1 MCPWHDADQVF
12 DFDVVVALLNKRNID
27 LTASLH
33 LMMKVS
39 TTCNRTVNEYMP
51 DKRRLKSK
59 KMSAKFIAALSAVS
73 NLDRRAKKMIA
84 FGVDS
89 IICVFAI
96 WLAFSLRLGDWQLWN
111 APIRSVLIVSFVI
124 WPPIFLALGVYRSI
138 FRFAGSGTI
147 AELARAMAIYLFFMT
162 VVFTFIGL
170 PGVPRTIGI
179 LVPILFLLALVM
191 SRIVVRYIISDLLGQ
206 RAFGGETKRVLIY
219 GAGSAGQ
226 QLAMST
232 RHYPGMY
239 LLGFVD
245 DDRRLRGQRLDGNP
259 VYHSSDLV
267 MQVERLGVTD
277 ILLAVPSMSRSKR
290 KDIVDDLKRFGVHV
304 QTLPQ
309 IQDIVAGKVSIA
321 DLREV
326 EVDDLLGRDAVAP
339 NDLLMGRTIL
349 GKTVMVTGAGGSIGS
364 ELCRQIMAIGPQ
376 KLILVE
382 MTEFALYKI
391 EQELRENAAAGIFRS
406 DIEIYPELINTA
418 ATRPVSSVIGA
429 YHPDTIFH
437 AAAYKHVPLVEHNP
451 ISGMGN
457 NILSTRN
464 LVQAAEQ
471 HEVAHFILISTDKAV
486 RPTNV
491 MGASKR
497 VCEQI
502 LQAKAKFGSK
512 TRFSMVRFGNVLGS
526 SGSVVPRFKEQIAN
540 GGPVTLTH
548 KDIIRYFM
556 TIPEAAQ
563 LVIQAGSMA
572 KGGEVF
578 VLDMGNPVK
587 IFDLACTLISL
598 SGLTIRD
605 DDNPDGDIAIE
616 EIGLRPGEKL
626 FEELLIGENPMPT
639 KHPRI
644 MQAMEGHMSWQD
656 LSAALDQLESHVHT
670 GNRDAAVSLLRDL
683 VPEYQPNADGNVG
696 AAAA

>member
-1 MCPWHDADQVF
+1 MFRKHKPNAH
-12 DFDVVVALLNKRNID
+12 
-27 LTASLH
+27 
-33 LMMKVS
+33 KVS
-39 TTCNRTVNEYMP
+39 AEI
-51 DKRRLKSK
+51 
-59 KMSAKFIAALSAVS
+59 IAGLSVLA
-73 NLDRRAKKMIA
+73 NLDRRAKKIIA
-84 FGVDS
+84 FAVDS
-89 IICVFAI
+89 IICVFAV
-96 WLAFSLRLGDWQLWN
+96 WFAFSLRLGDWQLWN
-111 APIRSVLIVSFVI
+111 APIQSVLIVSFLA
-124 WPPIFLALGVYRSI
+124 WPPVFLALGVYRSI

-147 AELARAMAIYLFFMT
+147 TELARAIAVLLGIMT
-162 VVFTFIGL
+162 IIFTIIGR

-179 LVPILFLLALVM
+179 LVPILFFLALVL

-206 RAFGGETKRVLIY
+206 RAFYGEPKRVLIY

-226 QLAMST
+226 QLALST

-245 DDRRLRGQRLDGNP
+245 DDSRLRGQRLDGSP
-259 VYHSSDLV
+259 VYHSSELAA
-267 MQVERLGVTD
+267 QVERLGVTD

-290 KDIVDDLKRFGVHV
+290 KGIVDDLQRFSVHV

-376 KLILVE
+376 KIVLVE
-382 MTEFALYKI
+382 MTEYALYKI
-391 EQELRENAAAGIFRS
+391 EQELRENAAVGLFRP

-418 ATRPVSSVIGA
+418 AARPVLSVIGA
-429 YHPDTIFH
+429 YRPDTIFH

-457 NILSTRN
+457 NIISTRN

-471 HEVAHFILISTDKAV
+471 HDVRHFILISTDKAV

-502 LQAKAKFGSK
+502 LQAKAKVGSK

-578 VLDMGNPVK
+578 VLDMGKPVK
-587 IFDLACTLISL
+587 IYDLACTLINL
-598 SGLTIRD
+598 SGLTVRD
-605 DDNPDGDIAIE
+605 DANPDGDIAIE

-639 KHPRI
+639 KHARI
-644 MQAMEGHMSWQD
+644 MQAMEGHLNWQE
-656 LSAALDQLESHVHT
+656 LSAALDKLEEHVHS
-670 GNRDAAVSLLRDL
+670 GNRDAAVGLLREL
-683 VPEYQPNADGNVG
+683 VPEYQPNADNNVG

>member
-1 MCPWHDADQVF
+1 
-12 DFDVVVALLNKRNID
+12 
-27 LTASLH
+27 
-33 LMMKVS
+33 
-39 TTCNRTVNEYMP
+39 
-51 DKRRLKSK
+51 
-59 KMSAKFIAALSAVS
+59 
-73 NLDRRAKKMIA
+73 
-84 FGVDS
+84 
-89 IICVFAI
+89 
-96 WLAFSLRLGDWQLWN
+96 
-111 APIRSVLIVSFVI
+111 
-124 WPPIFLALGVYRSI
+124 
-138 FRFAGSGTI
+138 
-147 AELARAMAIYLFFMT
+147 
-162 VVFTFIGL
+162 
-170 PGVPRTIGI
+170 
-179 LVPILFLLALVM
+179 
-191 SRIVVRYIISDLLGQ
+191 
-206 RAFGGETKRVLIY
+206 
-219 GAGSAGQ
+219 
-226 QLAMST
+226 
-232 RHYPGMY
+232 MY

-245 DDRRLRGQRLDGNP
+245 DDRRLRGQRLDGTP
-259 VYHSSDLV
+259 VYHSGDLAA
-267 MQVERLGVTD
+267 QVERLGVTD

-290 KDIVDDLKRFGVHV
+290 KGIVDELKRFGVHV

-309 IQDIVAGKVSIA
+309 IHDIVAGKVSIA

-339 NDLLMGRTIL
+339 NDLLMGYTIL

-376 KLILVE
+376 RLILVE

-391 EQELRENAAAGIFRS
+391 EQELRENAAAGIFRP
-406 DIEIYPELINTA
+406 DIEVYPELINTTA
-418 ATRPVSSVIGA
+418 ARPVSSVIGA
-429 YHPDTIFH
+429 YCPDTIFH

-464 LVQAAEQ
+464 LVEAAEQ
-471 HEVAHFILISTDKAV
+471 HSVAHFILISTDKAV
-486 RPTNV
+486 RPTNI

-502 LQAKAKFGSK
+502 LQAKAKVGSK

-526 SGSVVPRFKEQIAN
+526 SGSVVPRFKEQIAS

-548 KDIIRYFM
+548 RDIIRYFM

-578 VLDMGNPVK
+578 VLDMGKPVK
-587 IFDLACTLISL
+587 IYDLACTLINL
-598 SGLTIRD
+598 SGLTVRD

-639 KHPRI
+639 KHLRI
-644 MQAMEGHMSWQD
+644 MQAMEGHIPWQD
-656 LSAALDQLESHVHT
+656 LSAALDMLEAHVQS
-670 GNRDAAVSLLRDL
+670 GDRKAAVGLLCDL
-683 VPEYQPNADGNVG
+683 VPEYRPNTINADGAVVACIG
-696 AAAA
+696 SA

>member
-1 MCPWHDADQVF
+1 M
-12 DFDVVVALLNKRNID
+12 KKIRNGKFPVNTVSSAIID
-27 LTASLH
+27 G
-33 LMMKVS
+33 
-39 TTCNRTVNEYMP
+39 
-51 DKRRLKSK
+51 
-59 KMSAKFIAALSAVS
+59 LSAVS
-73 NLDRRAKKMIA
+73 NLDRRAKKIIA
-84 FGVDS
+84 FLADS
-89 IICVFAI
+89 VICAAAI

-111 APIRSVLIVSFVI
+111 APIRNVLITSFLI
-124 WPPIFLALGVYRSI
+124 WPPIFLLAGVYRSI

-147 AELARAMAIYLFFMT
+147 TDLARAISIFLFLMT
-162 VVFTFIGL
+162 LFVTVIGL
-170 PGVPRTIGI
+170 PGVPRTLGI
-179 LVPILFLLALVM
+179 LVPILFFLALVM

-206 RAFGGETKRVLIY
+206 RDFGGETKRVLIY

-226 QLAMST
+226 QLALST

-245 DDRRLRGQRLDGNP
+245 DDRRLRGQRLDGSP
-259 VYHSSDLV
+259 VYHSRDLAA
-267 MQVERLGVTD
+267 QVERLGVTD

-290 KDIVDDLKRFGVHV
+290 KGIVDELKRFSVHV

-376 KLILVE
+376 RLILVE

-391 EQELRENAAAGIFRS
+391 EQELRENATAGIFRS

-418 ATRPVSSVIGA
+418 TARPVCSVIGT
-429 YHPDTIFH
+429 HQPDTIFH

-464 LVQAAEQ
+464 LVHAAEL
-471 HEVAHFILISTDKAV
+471 HNVAHFILISTDKAV
-486 RPTNV
+486 RPTNI

-502 LQAKAKFGSK
+502 LQAKAKVGSK
-512 TRFSMVRFGNVLGS
+512 TQFSMVRFGNVLGS
-526 SGSVVPRFKEQIAN
+526 SGSVVPRFKEQIAS

-578 VLDMGNPVK
+578 VLDMGKPVK
-587 IFDLACTLISL
+587 IYDLACTLINL
-598 SGLTIRD
+598 SGLTVRN

-639 KHPRI
+639 KHQRI
-644 MQAMEGHMSWQD
+644 MQAMEGHMAWRY
-656 LSAALDQLESHVHT
+656 LSPALDQLEKHVHD

-683 VPEYQPNADGNVG
+683 VPEYQPNVDSNVG
-696 AAAA
+696 ASAA

>member
-1 MCPWHDADQVF
+1 
-12 DFDVVVALLNKRNID
+12 
-27 LTASLH
+27 
-33 LMMKVS
+33 
-39 TTCNRTVNEYMP
+39 MP
-51 DKRRLKSK
+51 DKRSLSSK
-59 KMSAKFIAALSAVS
+59 EVSAKFIGLLSVVA

-111 APIRSVLIVSFVI
+111 DPIRNVLLTSFLI
-124 WPPIFLALGVYRSI
+124 WPPIFLVLGVYRSI

-147 AELARAMAIYLFFMT
+147 TELARAITLFLLAMT
-162 VVFTFIGL
+162 LIFTVFGL

-232 RHYPGMY
+232 RHYPGMN

-245 DDRRLRGQRLDGNP
+245 DDSRLRGQRLDGNP

-267 MQVERLGVTD
+267 TQVDRLGVTD
-277 ILLAVPSMSRSKR
+277 VLLAVPSMSRSKR
-290 KDIVDDLKRFGVHV
+290 KGIVDDLKRFGVHV

-376 KLILVE
+376 KLVLVE

-391 EQELRENAAAGIFRS
+391 EQELREHAAAGNFRA
-406 DIEIYPELINTA
+406 DIEIYPELINTTA
-418 ATRPVSSVIGA
+418 ARPVSSVIGA

-437 AAAYKHVPLVEHNP
+437 AAAYKHVPLLEHNP

-464 LVQAAEQ
+464 LVQAAEK
-471 HEVAHFILISTDKAV
+471 HNVAHFILISTDKAV

-502 LQAKAKFGSK
+502 LQAKAKAGSK
-512 TRFSMVRFGNVLGS
+512 TRFTMVRFGNVLGS

-548 KDIIRYFM
+548 RDIIRYFM

-587 IFDLACTLISL
+587 IYDLACTLISL

-605 DDNPDGDIAIE
+605 EENPDGDIAIE

-639 KHPRI
+639 THPRI
-644 MQAMEGHMSWQD
+644 MQAMEGHMSWQK
-656 LSAALDQLESHVHT
+656 LSAALDQLESHIYA
-670 GNRDAAVSLLRDL
+670 GDRDAAVSLLRDL
-683 VPEYQPNADGNVG
+683 VPEYQPNADSNAG

>member
-1 MCPWHDADQVF
+1 M
-12 DFDVVVALLNKRNID
+12 L
-27 LTASLH
+27 
-33 LMMKVS
+33 
-39 TTCNRTVNEYMP
+39 
-51 DKRRLKSK
+51 DKRK
-59 KMSAKFIAALSAVS
+59 KAAPKVFANIIAALSALAD
-73 NLDRRAKKMIA
+73 LDRRAKKIIA
-84 FGVDS
+84 FVVDS
-89 IICVFAI
+89 AICVLAI

-111 APIRSVLIVSFVI
+111 APIRSVLIASFLI
-124 WPPIFLALGVYRSI
+124 WPPIFLILGVYRSI

-147 AELARAMAIYLFFMT
+147 TELTRAIMIFLFFMT
-162 VVFTFIGL
+162 LVFTVIGL

-179 LVPILFLLALVM
+179 LVPILYFLALVM

-226 QLAMST
+226 QLAIST

-245 DDRRLRGQRLDGNP
+245 DDSRLRGQRLDGSP
-259 VYHSSDLV
+259 VYHSSELTAK
-267 MQVERLGVTD
+267 VERLGVTD

-290 KDIVDDLKRFGVHV
+290 KGIVDNLKRFSVHV

-309 IQDIVAGKVSIA
+309 IQDLVTGKVSIA

-326 EVDDLLGRDAVAP
+326 EVEDLLGRDAVAP

-364 ELCRQIMAIGPQ
+364 ELCRQIMAIGPT
-376 KLILVE
+376 KLVLVE
-382 MTEFALYKI
+382 MTEYALYKI
-391 EQELRENAAAGIFRS
+391 EQELRENAAAGSFRA
-406 DIEIYPELINTA
+406 DIEIHPELINTTA
-418 ATRPVSSVIGA
+418 ARPVSSLLAA
-429 YHPDTIFH
+429 YRPDTIFH
-437 AAAYKHVPLVEHNP
+437 AAAYKHVPLLEHNP
-451 ISGMGN
+451 ISGIGN
-457 NILSTRN
+457 NIISTRN
-464 LVQAAEQ
+464 LVHAAEE
-471 HEVAHFILISTDKAV
+471 HDVCHFILISTDKAV

-502 LQAKAKFGSK
+502 LQAKAKVGSK

-563 LVIQAGSMA
+563 LVIQAGSMS

-578 VLDMGNPVK
+578 VLDMGKPVK
-587 IFDLACTLISL
+587 IYDLASTLINL
-598 SGLTIRD
+598 SGLTVRD

-639 KHPRI
+639 KHTRI
-644 MQAMEGHMSWQD
+644 MQAMEGHMPWD
-656 LSAALDQLESHVHT
+656 ELSAALDILESHVHA
-670 GNRDAAVSLLRDL
+670 GNRDGAVALLRDL
-683 VPEYQPNADGNVG
+683 VPEYQPSKDNKAG

>member
-1 MCPWHDADQVF
+1 
-12 DFDVVVALLNKRNID
+12 
-27 LTASLH
+27 
-33 LMMKVS
+33 MMKAS
-39 TTCNRTVNEYMP
+39 TSCNRTVNEYMP

-124 WPPIFLALGVYRSI
+124 WPPIFLTLGVYRSI

-147 AELARAMAIYLFFMT
+147 AELTRAMAIYLFFMT

-391 EQELRENAAAGIFRS
+391 EQELRENAAASIFRS

-418 ATRPVSSVIGA
+418 AARPVSSVIGA

-683 VPEYQPNADGNVG
+683 VPEYQPNADSNVG

>member
-1 MCPWHDADQVF
+1 
-12 DFDVVVALLNKRNID
+12 
-27 LTASLH
+27 
-33 LMMKVS
+33 MMKAS
-39 TTCNRTVNEYMP
+39 TSCNRTVNEYMP

-124 WPPIFLALGVYRSI
+124 WPPIFLTLGVYRSI

-147 AELARAMAIYLFFMT
+147 AELTRAMAIYLFFMT

-418 ATRPVSSVIGA
+418 AARPVSSVIGA

>member
-1 MCPWHDADQVF
+1 
-12 DFDVVVALLNKRNID
+12 
-27 LTASLH
+27 
-33 LMMKVS
+33 
-39 TTCNRTVNEYMP
+39 MP
-51 DKRRLKSK
+51 EQRRLNSK
-59 KMSAKFIAALSAVS
+59 KIFAKFIAVLSAVS
-73 NLDRRAKKMIA
+73 NLDRRAKKIIA

-89 IICVFAI
+89 IICVVAI
-96 WLAFSLRLGDWQLWN
+96 LLAFSLRLGDWQLWN

-147 AELARAMAIYLFFMT
+147 TELARANTIYLFFMT

-226 QLAMST
+226 QLAIST

-245 DDRRLRGQRLDGNP
+245 DDSRLRGQRLDGNP

-364 ELCRQIMAIGPQ
+364 ELCRQIMAIGP
-376 KLILVE
+376 KRLVLVE

-391 EQELRENAAAGIFRS
+391 EQELREKAAAGLFRS
-406 DIEIYPELINTA
+406 DIEIYPELINTTA
-418 ATRPVSSVIGA
+418 ARPVSSAIGA
-429 YHPDTIFH
+429 YQPDTIFH

-471 HEVAHFILISTDKAV
+471 HNVAHFILISTDKAV

-502 LQAKAKFGSK
+502 LQAKAKVGSK

-526 SGSVVPRFKEQIAN
+526 SGSVVPRFKEQIAS

-548 KDIIRYFM
+548 RDIIRYFM

-644 MQAMEGHMSWQD
+644 LQAMEGHMSWQE
-656 LSAALDQLESHVHT
+656 LSAALDQLEAHVHT
-670 GNRDAAVSLLRDL
+670 GNRAAAVSLLRDL
-683 VPEYQPNADGNVG
+683 VPEYQPNADSNAGV
-696 AAAA
+696 AAA

>member
-1 MCPWHDADQVF
+1 MSSKRKSSANKISGPIIELLSE
-12 DFDVVVALLNKRNID
+12 VAELDR
-27 LTASLH
+27 
-33 LMMKVS
+33 
-39 TTCNRTVNEYMP
+39 
-51 DKRRLKSK
+51 
-59 KMSAKFIAALSAVS
+59 SAKKI
-73 NLDRRAKKMIA
+73 IA
-84 FGVDS
+84 FSSDA
-89 IICVFAI
+89 IICIFAV
-96 WLAFSLRLGDWQLWN
+96 WLAFSLRLGDWHLWN
-111 APIRSVLIVSFVI
+111 EPIRIVLLASFLI
-124 WPPIFLALGVYRSI
+124 WPPLFFVLGVYRSI

-147 AELARAMAIYLFFMT
+147 IELSRAIAIFLGAMTLIFT
-162 VVFTFIGL
+162 VVGL
-170 PGVPRTIGI
+170 AGVPRTVGI
-179 LVPILFLLALVM
+179 LVPILFFLALVM
-191 SRIVVRYIISDLLGQ
+191 SRILVRYIISDLLGQ

-226 QLAMST
+226 QLALST

-245 DDRRLRGQRLDGNP
+245 DDRRLRGQRLDGSP
-259 VYHSSDLV
+259 VFHSSELAS
-267 MQVERLGVTD
+267 QVERLAVTD
-277 ILLAVPSMSRSKR
+277 ILLAVPTMSRSQR
-290 KDIVDDLKRFGVHV
+290 KGIVDDLKQFSVHV

-339 NDLLMGRTIL
+339 NDLLLGRTIV

-364 ELCRQIMAIGPQ
+364 ELCRQIMTIGPRR
-376 KLILVE
+376 LVLVE
-382 MTEFALYKI
+382 MTEYALYKI

-406 DIEIYPELINTA
+406 DIEIHPELINTTA
-418 ATRPVSSVIGA
+418 ARPVSSLLAA
-429 YHPDTIFH
+429 YRPDTLFH

-457 NILSTRN
+457 NIISTRN

-471 HEVAHFILISTDKAV
+471 NEVSHFILISTDKAV
-486 RPTNV
+486 RPTNI

-502 LQAKAKFGSK
+502 LQARAKVGSK
-512 TRFSMVRFGNVLGS
+512 TRFTMVRFGNVLGS

-548 KDIIRYFM
+548 RDIIRYFM

-572 KGGEVF
+572 NGGEVF
-578 VLDMGNPVK
+578 VLDMGKPVK
-587 IFDLACTLISL
+587 IYDLACTLINL
-598 SGLTIRD
+598 SGLTVRD
-605 DDNPDGDIAIE
+605 ADNPDGDIAIE

-639 KHPRI
+639 KHQRI
-644 MQAMEGHMSWQD
+644 MQAMEGHMEWRD
-656 LSAALDQLESHVHT
+656 LSPALDQLEKHVHD

-683 VPEYQPNADGNVG
+683 VPEYQPNVDSNVG
-696 AAAA
+696 ASAA

>member
-1 MCPWHDADQVF
+1 
-12 DFDVVVALLNKRNID
+12 
-27 LTASLH
+27 
-33 LMMKVS
+33 MMMVIMS
-39 TTCNRTVNEYMP
+39 SNRTVNEYMP

-59 KMSAKFIAALSAVS
+59 KMSAKLIAALSAVS

-147 AELARAMAIYLFFMT
+147 TELARANAIYLFFMT

-245 DDRRLRGQRLDGNP
+245 DDSRLRGQRLDGNP

-364 ELCRQIMAIGPQ
+364 ELCRQIMTIGP
-376 KLILVE
+376 KRLVLVE

-406 DIEIYPELINTA
+406 DIEIYPELINTTA
-418 ATRPVSSVIGA
+418 ARPVSPVIGT

-437 AAAYKHVPLVEHNP
+437 AAAYKHVPLVEYNP

-578 VLDMGNPVK
+578 VLDMGSPVK

-598 SGLTIRD
+598 SGLTICD

-683 VPEYQPNADGNVG
+683 VPEYQPNADSNAG

>member
-1 MCPWHDADQVF
+1 
-12 DFDVVVALLNKRNID
+12 
-27 LTASLH
+27 
-33 LMMKVS
+33 
-39 TTCNRTVNEYMP
+39 
-51 DKRRLKSK
+51 
-59 KMSAKFIAALSAVS
+59 
-73 NLDRRAKKMIA
+73 
-84 FGVDS
+84 
-89 IICVFAI
+89 
-96 WLAFSLRLGDWQLWN
+96 
-111 APIRSVLIVSFVI
+111 
-124 WPPIFLALGVYRSI
+124 
-138 FRFAGSGTI
+138 
-147 AELARAMAIYLFFMT
+147 
-162 VVFTFIGL
+162 
-170 PGVPRTIGI
+170 
-179 LVPILFLLALVM
+179 M
-191 SRIVVRYIISDLLGQ
+191 SRILVRYIISDLLGQ

-226 QLAMST
+226 QLALST

-245 DDRRLRGQRLDGNP
+245 DDRRLRGQRLDGSP
-259 VYHSSDLV
+259 VFHSSELAS
-267 MQVERLGVTD
+267 QVERLDVTD
-277 ILLAVPSMSRSKR
+277 ILLAVPTMSRSKR
-290 KDIVDDLKRFGVHV
+290 KGIVDDLKQFSVHV

-309 IQDIVAGKVSIA
+309 MQDIVAGKVSIA

-339 NDLLMGRTIL
+339 NDLLLGRTIV

-376 KLILVE
+376 RLVLVE
-382 MTEFALYKI
+382 MTEYALYKI
-391 EQELRENAAAGIFRS
+391 EQELRENAAAGLFRS
-406 DIEIYPELINTA
+406 DIEIHPELINTTA
-418 ATRPVSSVIGA
+418 ARPVSSLLAA
-429 YHPDTIFH
+429 YRPDTLFH

-457 NILSTRN
+457 NIISTRN

-471 HEVAHFILISTDKAV
+471 NEVSHFILISTDKAV
-486 RPTNV
+486 RPTNI

-502 LQAKAKFGSK
+502 LQARAKVGSK
-512 TRFSMVRFGNVLGS
+512 TRFTMVRFGNVLGS

-572 KGGEVF
+572 NGGEVF
-578 VLDMGNPVK
+578 VLDMGKPVK
-587 IFDLACTLISL
+587 IYDLACTLINL
-598 SGLTIRD
+598 SGLTVRD
-605 DDNPDGDIAIE
+605 ADTPDGDIAIE

-639 KHPRI
+639 KHQRI
-644 MQAMEGHMSWQD
+644 MQAMEGHMEWRD
-656 LSAALDQLESHVHT
+656 LSPALDQLEKHVHD
-670 GNRDAAVSLLRDL
+670 GNRDAAVSLLRNL
-683 VPEYQPNADGNVG
+683 VPEYQPNADSNAG
-696 AAAA
+696 ASAA